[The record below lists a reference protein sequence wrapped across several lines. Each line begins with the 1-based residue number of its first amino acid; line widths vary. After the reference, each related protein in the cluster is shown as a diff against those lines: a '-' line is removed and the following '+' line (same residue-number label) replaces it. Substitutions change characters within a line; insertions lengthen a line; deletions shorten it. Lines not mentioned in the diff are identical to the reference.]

1 MLVDGQDIRDFT
13 LESLRRNV
21 GIVQQDV
28 FIFGAT
34 IRDNIGYGAA
44 GRHDGRRGQ
53 GGKGRPT
60 P

>member
-1 MLVDGQDIRDFT
+1 M
-13 LESLRRNV
+13 

-44 GRHDGRRGQ
+44 GATMDDVVRVA
-53 GGKGRPT
+53 KGRPT